1 MQKLGQS
8 QNYLDV
14 PTWETTQNNILKT
27 QSMQFLGITHNK
39 HKPLNHLR
47 AGKSN
52 DGSKT
57 TTVSQYLPADS
68 KPVSPTTREVLERE
82 GWFTEDYSTWE
93 EAFTFKSQSD
103 TCVSDKTP
111 PTLRPS
117 LSGAQCDNDGL
128 KALSVTMTIWRLI
141 CLRTTCIP
149 LPPHIA
155 STTGSVI
162 CTSDIT
168 HGQHTCL
175 NNPRA
180 IVISLVISRKLSS
193 LNELVLAWQ

>member
-14 PTWETTQNNILKT
+14 PPWGTTQNNILKT

-39 HKPLNHLR
+39 HLR

-82 GWFTEDYSTWE
+82 GWFTEDYSTCE

-117 LSGAQCDNDGL
+117 LSGAQCDNEDL
-128 KALSVTMTIWRLI
+128 KALSVTIMI
-141 CLRTTCIP
+141 
-149 LPPHIA
+149 
-155 STTGSVI
+155 
-162 CTSDIT
+162 
-168 HGQHTCL
+168 
-175 NNPRA
+175 
-180 IVISLVISRKLSS
+180 
-193 LNELVLAWQ
+193 

>member
-1 MQKLGQS
+1 MQAFFQAARKQMQKLGQS
-8 QNYLDV
+8 QNNLDV
-14 PTWETTQNNILKT
+14 PPWETTQNNILKT

-82 GWFTEDYSTWE
+82 GWFTEDYSTCD

-117 LSGAQCDNDGL
+117 LSGAQCDNEEL
-128 KALSVTMTIWRLI
+128 KALSVTMRI
-141 CLRTTCIP
+141 
-149 LPPHIA
+149 
-155 STTGSVI
+155 
-162 CTSDIT
+162 
-168 HGQHTCL
+168 
-175 NNPRA
+175 
-180 IVISLVISRKLSS
+180 
-193 LNELVLAWQ
+193 